1 MMNRDQA
8 LEYLKTYIKSDSMIR
23 HSLASEAVMRAAA
36 QRLNEDPERWGLA
49 GLLHDVD
56 VEVTNANPET
66 HAVVGAEM
74 LAKQGFDEEFIEA
87 IRRHN
92 EEASVAKRETKFQ
105 FALAACETI
114 TGLVTATTLVYPDK
128 KLAGVKTKSILKR
141 MKAKSFAAS
150 VNRDTIM
157 ECERIG
163 IPLPEFAEL
172 AIDAMKTI
180 SVELGL

>member
-1 MMNRDQA
+1 MNRDQA
-8 LEYLKTYIKSDSMIR
+8 FEYLKTHIKSEGMIR
-23 HSLASEAVMRAAA
+23 HSLASEVVMRAAA
-36 QRLNEDPERWGLA
+36 VRLGEDPDRWGMA

-56 VEVTNANPET
+56 VEITHADAAT

-74 LAKQGFDEEFIEA
+74 LAKEDFDSEFTEA

-92 EEASVAKRETKFQ
+92 EQAAGVKRESTFQ

-114 TGLVTATTLVYPDK
+114 TGLITATTLVYPDK
-128 KLAGVKTKSILKR
+128 KLASVKTKSIVKR
-141 MKAKSFAAS
+141 MKEKSFAAS
-150 VNRDTIM
+150 VNRDNIL

-172 AIDAMKTI
+172 AISAMKTI
-180 SVELGL
+180 SEELGL